1 MTCGLEGSLTALWR
15 REWKGAR
22 AKSGKNSDSVEAGS
36 DRNNLLWADTNKIG
50 AFRESLPV
58 AAGWRWGKNWTGRSF
73 QRLLSSLKLEIKR
86 GLQ

>member
-1 MTCGLEGSLTALWR
+1 MTCGLEGSLTALWK

-36 DRNNLLWADTNKIG
+36 AEIIYSGQTLIKLVPLE
-50 AFRESLPV
+50 ESLPV